1 MNLIDSYVTE
11 VGKYLPRRN
20 RSDIEAEIRSTLE
33 DMLEERAQGQGPA
46 SEAQVVA
53 LLKEYGEPRKVAAS
67 YGAIQYLIGPRLFPF
82 FEMVTKI
89 VLAALA
95 LGLTVSFGIG
105 TLRSGLTSL
114 EMARALGNLFLQY
127 LSGGIAAFGNIVLV
141 FAILERVLPAKE
153 QETMKDEWNP
163 ADLTKAPNP
172 DEIKPAEQIVS
183 VIVTIVGLVILNGFP
198 QIIGLYFFSDEKW
211 TYVPILAQAFFRY
224 LPWINILSA
233 LQIGL
238 DLWLL
243 QQGTWKPASR
253 IFSIALKA
261 CSVALLIA
269 MATGPAIVQLT
280 AASVA
285 GTPLAEVFDEFGPLL
300 KFMITPVLLLAVL
313 GTLIEIGQTG
323 WKLVQPKPSQPI
335 AVKK

>member
-105 TLRSGLTSL
+105 TMRSGMTSL

-127 LSGGIAAFGNIVLV
+127 LSGAIAAFGNIVLV

-153 QETMKDEWNP
+153 QESMKDEWNP
-163 ADLTKAPNP
+163 ADLAKAPNP
-172 DEIKPAEQIVS
+172 DAIKPAERIVS
-183 VIVTIVGLVILNGFP
+183 ILFTVAGLVILNGFP
-198 QIIGLYFFSDEKW
+198 QIIGLYFFTDEKW
-211 TYVPILAQAFFRY
+211 TYIPILSQAFFRY
-224 LPWINILSA
+224 LPWINTLSA

-243 QQGTWKPASR
+243 QQGTWKAAAR
-253 IFSIALKA
+253 IAAIVLKA
-261 CSVALLIA
+261 CVIAMLIA
-269 MATGPAIVQLT
+269 MLTGPTILRLT
-280 AASVA
+280 SASVA
-285 GTPLAEVFDEFGPLL
+285 GTPLAEVFDQFGPLL
-300 KFMITPVLLLAVL
+300 NYMVTPVLLIAIL
-313 GTLIEIGQTG
+313 GTLVEIGQTG
-323 WKLVQPKPSQPI
+323 WKLVQPKPSLPLE
-335 AVKK
+335 VKK